1 MLLVVPP
8 FSCLLSL
15 LFPFSPS
22 LPVIKLLYLTRSL
35 HWWWNLKFEIG
46 VSRLRIGVRLKDLEV
61 VVLVDCLPGAS
72 LGAWSVSV
80 KTQKRSLWQENLLS
94 TFSAER
100 GRSASTNPT
109 ASFSPSSFT
118 APKRLRK
125 LQNSGINRRCCLSL
139 HFACID
145 VSVPVKVIMLSRTK
159 QVVNYFLKKV
169 RFPP

>member
-22 LPVIKLLYLTRSL
+22 LPVRRLLYLTRPL

-94 TFSAER
+94 RER
-100 GRSASTNPT
+100 KVGFHKSNGILLSLFLYCPQ
-109 ASFSPSSFT
+109 
-118 APKRLRK
+118 RLRK
-125 LQNSGINRRCCLSL
+125 LQNSGINLRCCLSL

>member
-46 VSRLRIGVRLKDLEV
+46 VFRLRIGVRLKDLEV

-94 TFSAER
+94 TFSAEG
-100 GRSASTNPT
+100 GRSASTNPM

-118 APKRLRK
+118 APKGSENYK
-125 LQNSGINRRCCLSL
+125 TVESIGGAVCLCTL
-139 HFACID
+139 H
-145 VSVPVKVIMLSRTK
+145 VSTCR
-159 QVVNYFLKKV
+159 FLWKW
-169 RFPP
+169 